1 MRLKYALIAVSIFM
15 LPGSAAASVD
25 PDFERHTRVTTCKL
39 STAEMTVLNARWN
52 KLAMRHFTAS
62 MDSRNLSGEAEQ
74 IRHEIRDG
82 LASLRREFGPEC
94 VLDIY

>member
-1 MRLKYALIAVSIFM
+1 MKYALIAVSLFV
-15 LPGSAAASVD
+15 LPGLAAASVD
-25 PDFERHTRVTTCKL
+25 PDFERHARVTTCKL
-39 STAEMTVLNARWN
+39 NTAEMTVLNARWN

-62 MDSRNLSGEAEQ
+62 MDSRNLSGDAEK

-82 LASLRREFGPEC
+82 LASLRREFGPAC